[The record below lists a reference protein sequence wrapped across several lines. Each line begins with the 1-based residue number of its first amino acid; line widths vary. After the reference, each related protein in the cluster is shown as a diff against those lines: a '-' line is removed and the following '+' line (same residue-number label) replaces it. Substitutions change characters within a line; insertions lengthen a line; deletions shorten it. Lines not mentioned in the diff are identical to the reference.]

1 MAIVVEMDRI
11 LRPRGWV
18 IVRDKAVILE
28 SLERIFRSLNWDI
41 HMTFAQDKEGILVAQ
56 KTIWRP

>member
-11 LRPRGWV
+11 LRPGGWV
-18 IVRDKAVILE
+18 IVRDKVVVVEPLE
-28 SLERIFRSLNWDI
+28 GIFRSLNWDI